1 MELLAERMNMIEV
14 LILLLS
20 VFLGAM
26 GYLVATFWMAPI
38 LRYHEIRHE
47 VTADVIYYRNAIA
60 PTPND
65 TEMQQRYDARRGAN
79 RKHAAELVAC
89 YNRLPWWYTKLL
101 KFKHEEPMNAAPMLI
116 GLSNVSRE
124 EDAEPRIKYL
134 KQYLRIKD

>member
-1 MELLAERMNMIEV
+1 MIEV

-26 GYLVATFWMAPI
+26 GYLIATFWMAPI

-47 VTADVIYYRNAIA
+47 VTADVIFYRNAIS
-60 PTPND
+60 PTPDNV
-65 TEMQQRYDARRGAN
+65 EMQQRYDARRGAN

-89 YNRLPWWYTKLL
+89 YHRLPGWYKMFL
-101 KFKHEEPMNAAPMLI
+101 KYRHEEPMNAVPMLI

-124 EDAEPRIKYL
+124 EDAEPRIILL
-134 KQYLRIKD
+134 KKYLRIHE